1 MDSRF
6 NKNIK
11 LIVTDFDG
19 VITDGFIYYPSGSSD
34 EIKKISFKDIMGM
47 SLAIKNGYKIA
58 IISGEKSNI
67 IDKVANKFNLEDVHQ
82 GIKDKLAALLSI
94 KEKYSLS
101 FEEICYLGDDINDLS
116 VLEKVGLPVTVP
128 DANYKVKKVPN
139 IYVTSAHAGNGAF
152 REVVDVLLE
161 LRNEDEK
168 GIKFGFAG
176 IENFDNSSK

>member
-6 NKNIK
+6 KNNIK
-11 LIVTDFDG
+11 LIATDFDG
-19 VITDGFIYYPSGSSD
+19 IITDGFIYYPSGSSD

-58 IISGEKSNI
+58 IISGEKSSI
-67 IDKVANKFNLEDVHQ
+67 IDRVADKFHLEDVHQ
-82 GIKDKLAALLSI
+82 GIKDKLAALLLL
-94 KEKYSLS
+94 KKKYSLS

-116 VLEKVGLPVTVP
+116 ILEKVGLPVTVP

-152 REVVDVLLE
+152 REVIDTLLE
-161 LRNEDEK
+161 TRNEKAK
-168 GIKFGFAG
+168 GINFGFAG
-176 IENFDNSSK
+176 MENF